1 MTPRALTAVLAPALL
16 LLGSAAP
23 GRTAVPAATG
33 TPPGELRFER
43 LNRVYTEVA
52 PEIQPL
58 EEGPVTVRL
67 SSPRNSLT
75 VISHL
80 LRLEP
85 GAGNSHTADLR
96 IEFTGKGWL
105 VADVEVG
112 GVGSRL
118 EDEVVVPP
126 QALELQGRL
135 RLRKVRG
142 GYEVTPE
149 QLPRRV
155 AVRIQSGIGRR
166 LVDLCDGVSQLPF
179 TAIDCPALEEA
190 LSRAVVT
197 LPPPGESFLLS
208 DAELTPQER
217 RQLDGYLAG
226 APGGG
231 R

>member
-1 MTPRALTAVLAPALL
+1 
-16 LLGSAAP
+16 LGGAAR
-23 GRTAVPAATG
+23 GRTAGLDAGST
-33 TPPGELRFER
+33 GELRFER
-43 LNRVYTEVA
+43 LNRVYNEAA
-52 PEIQPL
+52 PEIQPI
-58 EEGPVTVRL
+58 EEGPLSVQL

-96 IEFTGKGWL
+96 IEFSGKGWL
-105 VADVEVG
+105 VAEVTVA

-126 QALELQGRL
+126 QTLEMQGRL

-149 QLPRRV
+149 QLPRQV

-179 TAIDCPALEEA
+179 TAVNCPALEQA
-190 LSRAVVT
+190 LSRAVIT
-197 LPPPGESFLLS
+197 LPPAGESFLLA

-217 RQLDGYLAG
+217 QRLDGYLGSA
-226 APGGG
+226 